1 MPDPE
6 EDRDHAQFER
16 GCFQLVVV
24 FVGLYLVVA
33 VMSTVVSV
41 STGTH
46 WWILGWF
53 WPHLS
58 VAAIYIG
65 FRLGEWSEGQ

>member
-1 MPDPE
+1 MPDPDE
-6 EDRDHAQFER
+6 EREFAQFER
-16 GCFQLVVV
+16 GFFQLVVV
-24 FVGLYLVVA
+24 FVSLYLVVA

-58 VAAIYIG
+58 GAAFYIG
-65 FRLGEWSEGQ
+65 FRLGEWSERQ

>member
-6 EDRDHAQFER
+6 EDREQAQFER

-41 STGTH
+41 SSGTH

-58 VAAIYIG
+58 FAALYIG
-65 FRLGEWSEGQ
+65 FRLREWSEGQ